1 MLAVCTTDDRMD
13 EKGHV
18 DAGVSKMAK
27 LRSVYLPPPTL
38 GGPSR
43 LSQMGKVRQ
52 AHTVTPR
59 MASAPCPW
67 VQPPLPTTGGGRL
80 FQLLTDITST

>member
-43 LSQMGKVRQ
+43 LSQMDEVRQ

-59 MASAPCPW
+59 MASAPCP
-67 VQPPLPTTGGGRL
+67 
-80 FQLLTDITST
+80 